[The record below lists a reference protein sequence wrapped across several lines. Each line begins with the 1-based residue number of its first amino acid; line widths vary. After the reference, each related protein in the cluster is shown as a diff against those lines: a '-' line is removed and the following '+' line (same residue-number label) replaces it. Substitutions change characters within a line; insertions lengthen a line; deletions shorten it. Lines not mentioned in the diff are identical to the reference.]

1 MSLSYHIKGLTSC
14 RILKGVCEK
23 EGFNVKKNYV
33 VRWSVYLIGLLLM
46 ALGITLTIK
55 GNYLGVGPWDVLHV
69 ALFQLFGLTIGTW
82 SILVGF
88 LLILVVFVIERRIPL
103 LGTWLNI
110 LLIGAFI
117 DIYNWLLPDPESVV
131 VQTIVFVLGVIVMG
145 IGAGTYVAARV
156 GAGPR
161 DSIMMMLVTTT
172 GAKVKTVRTSMEMG
186 VVLLGWL
193 LGGPVGVGTLLIAFG
208 LGQLV
213 HYTLPA
219 VEKLIE
225 KLSGEPFDV
234 KVKAKPV
241 IK

>member
-1 MSLSYHIKGLTSC
+1 VS
-14 RILKGVCEK
+14 EK
-23 EGFNVKKNYV
+23 EGVCVKKNYV
-33 VRWSVYLIGLLLM
+33 VRWSVYIIGLLLM

-55 GNYLGVGPWDVLHV
+55 GNYLGIGPWEVLHV
-69 ALFQLFGLTIGTW
+69 ALFQLLGLTIGTW

-88 LLILVVFVIERRIPL
+88 LLILIVGFIEKRFPL

-117 DIYNWLLPDPESVV
+117 DVYNWLLPDPESIV
-131 VQTIVFVLGVIVMG
+131 VQTVVFVIGIIVMG

-161 DSIMMMLVTTT
+161 DSIMMMLVEKT

-186 VVLLGWL
+186 VAFLGWL
-193 LGGPVGVGTLLIAFG
+193 LGGPLGVGTLLIAFG

-225 KLSGEPFDV
+225 KLSGEDFDV
-234 KVKAKPV
+234 KVKAKPS

>member
-1 MSLSYHIKGLTSC
+1 M
-14 RILKGVCEK
+14 R
-23 EGFNVKKNYV
+23 KNYI

-55 GNYLGVGPWDVLHV
+55 GDYLGIGPWDVLHV

-82 SILVGF
+82 SILMGF
-88 LLILVVFVIERRIPL
+88 ALIAIVVVFEKRIPL

-117 DIYNWLLPDPESVV
+117 DFYNWVLPDPETVV
-131 VQTIVFVLGVIVMG
+131 AKTVLFVLGVIVMG

-161 DSIMMMLVTTT
+161 DSIMILLVEKT
-172 GAKVKTVRTSMEMG
+172 GAKVKTIRTSMEMG
-186 VVLLGWL
+186 VALIGWL
-193 LGGPVGVGTLLIAFG
+193 LGGPLGVGTFLIAFG

-225 KLSGEPFDV
+225 KLSQEPFDV
-234 KVKAKPV
+234 KAKPGH
-241 IK
+241 K